1 MRPLTLLGIV
11 LLTSALLAGCHE
23 PAPTDGGEEVAVT
36 LQVDD
41 PPETV
46 TTGEGLNLTVQVEA
60 DAQVTSEHS
69 GFHYG
74 FNSSADLERDDY
86 TTVLT
91 EVSPHVTEELSFPG
105 EYRIENWT
113 FGPEDAGRTV
123 YYRAHTI
130 VDDTHYWGEEL
141 TFELE

>member
-11 LLTSALLAGCHE
+11 LLTSAILAGCHE
-23 PAPTDGGEEVAVT
+23 PAPTDGEETGLT

-60 DAQVTSEHS
+60 NEQVVSEHS

-74 FNSSADLERDDY
+74 FNPSAELEPDDY
-86 TTVLT
+86 TIALT
-91 EVSPHVTEELSFPG
+91 EVSPHVTSEHSFPG
-105 EYRIENWT
+105 EYLVENWT
-113 FGPEDAGRTV
+113 LDPEDAGRTV

-130 VDDTHYWGEEL
+130 ADGTHYWGEEL